1 MVFLWTGLRCFIYKA
16 CAELLLA
23 HSKTPG
29 VKTLLAAEGSCMA
42 RAETARMC
50 SQAVFTLHQCLGGA
64 RSVESQTT
72 VSIPFSIFTA
82 TVRHVGDFLMPNAD
96 A

>member
-29 VKTLLAAEGSCMA
+29 VKTLLAAEGSCVA

-50 SQAVFTLHQCLGGA
+50 SQAVFTLHQCLRGA
-64 RSVESQTT
+64 MGRPKAKLPCPYLLASSRPPSGTWVIS
-72 VSIPFSIFTA
+72 
-82 TVRHVGDFLMPNAD
+82 
-96 A
+96 